1 MRISHTNNNSNQ
13 MILNLLLPFLATL
26 ATGLGPLSM
35 HSSSNIA
42 IDDCEIVEFYERIE
56 LDRGAKIIGA
66 YGGVE
71 EGEAVLVPTEVEVGN
86 YEVSVRRIDQ
96 NYYQIDLTHTDLV
109 ISNLNFGRNQDR
121 FALLDSSIST
131 NDFCSTIQLNTLIKL
146 DDIAVVDYFFICIDC
161 SKH

>member
-1 MRISHTNNNSNQ
+1 

-96 NYYQIDLTHTDLV
+96 NYYQIEGTSTV
-109 ISNLNFGRNQDR
+109 IETNWCSEYATYGIDAVLMVESNYGYTKG
-121 FALLDSSIST
+121 SII
-131 NDFCSTIQLNTLIKL
+131 FE
-146 DDIAVVDYFFICIDC
+146 
-161 SKH
+161 

>member
-1 MRISHTNNNSNQ
+1 

-71 EGEAVLVPTEVEVGN
+71 EGEAVLVPTEVESWQLRGQCAPRSIRTIIRLKGPVQSLKPIGARN
-86 YEVSVRRIDQ
+86 MQLTVSMP
-96 NYYQIDLTHTDLV
+96 
-109 ISNLNFGRNQDR
+109 
-121 FALLDSSIST
+121 
-131 NDFCSTIQLNTLIKL
+131 C
-146 DDIAVVDYFFICIDC
+146 
-161 SKH
+161 